1 VATRAKAGETDPHVV
16 LETPRRSIGRVASF
30 FGNFGMLVRACAYLR
45 LLGAQGLK
53 DSAMHAVLNANY
65 LRMGLRDCF
74 RIPYD
79 RPCLHEFVCEG
90 QIEGSPVRALDIA
103 KRLID
108 YGFHPPTNYFPLT
121 VHEALMIEPTETEA
135 KPILDA
141 FIRAMRGIAR
151 EARDSPDLLRSAPHV
166 TPTGRLD
173 EVKAARQLILTER
186 PLPAAC
192 R

>member
-1 VATRAKAGETDPHVV
+1 
-16 LETPRRSIGRVASF
+16 
-30 FGNFGMLVRACAYLR
+30 
-45 LLGAQGLK
+45 
-53 DSAMHAVLNANY
+53 
-65 LRMGLRDCF
+65 
-74 RIPYD
+74 
-79 RPCLHEFVCEG
+79 
-90 QIEGSPVRALDIA
+90 
-103 KRLID
+103 
-108 YGFHPPTNYFPLT
+108 
-121 VHEALMIEPTETEA
+121 MIEPTETEA